1 MDDTTEQLFELVSS
15 QLIPTQRE
23 SYPGLRRSIESGQLV
38 KIARGWYLP
47 REAIEQWTHPWEKHA
62 VVMVARIVVTA
73 RLFPQILSFTADS
86 ALLILGLAQ
95 YRASSDVHARIDQ
108 TFPRFR
114 LAFPAIQM
122 NGRVIAQAGKL
133 RLRREQPTPRST
145 EVLMGLRVADMPFL
159 VADVARGSDPV
170 KALAEV
176 SVLMHEVVKY
186 IPRDDPQVAIRSEAF
201 RKECFMAV
209 SDAPRCANN
218 LRARHIITA
227 ADPRCE
233 SIAEGAFLAFLY
245 QQGCKPWEQQLE
257 IRTSAGR
264 FFADFAIPEV
274 KLIIEI
280 EGYSKHVTNGGSAQK
295 GHQAFVDRASQLLH
309 AGWRPIALTAR
320 EVLFQPDSVASKLRA
335 HIPEA
340 FIPHYSCPWWLRSE

>member
-176 SVLMHEVVKY
+176 SVLMHEVVKIY
-186 IPRDDPQVAIRSEAF
+186 PPR
-201 RKECFMAV
+201 
-209 SDAPRCANN
+209 
-218 LRARHIITA
+218 
-227 ADPRCE
+227 
-233 SIAEGAFLAFLY
+233 
-245 QQGCKPWEQQLE
+245 
-257 IRTSAGR
+257 
-264 FFADFAIPEV
+264 
-274 KLIIEI
+274 
-280 EGYSKHVTNGGSAQK
+280 
-295 GHQAFVDRASQLLH
+295 
-309 AGWRPIALTAR
+309 
-320 EVLFQPDSVASKLRA
+320 
-335 HIPEA
+335 
-340 FIPHYSCPWWLRSE
+340 

>member
-1 MDDTTEQLFELVSS
+1 MERVAEQLFEFVSRQLV
-15 QLIPTQRE
+15 PTQRE
-23 SYPGLRRSIESGQLV
+23 SYPSLRKRIESGQLI

-47 REAIEQWTHPWEKHA
+47 REAIEQWTHLWEKHA
-62 VVMVARIVVTA
+62 VVMAARIIVTA
-73 RLFPQILSFTADS
+73 RQLGQNLSFTADS
-86 ALLILGLAQ
+86 ALLISGLAQ

-108 TFPRFR
+108 ALPRSR
-114 LAFPAIQM
+114 LSFPAVQM
-122 NGRVIAQAGKL
+122 DGRVIVQAGKL
-133 RLRREQPTPRST
+133 RLRQGMASQRQLDVTT
-145 EVLMGLRVADMPFL
+145 GLRVADL
-159 VADVARGSDPV
+159 STVVADIARGPDPV

-176 SVLMHEVVKY
+176 SILIHEVVKDM
-186 IPRDDPQVAIRSEAF
+186 PRGDPQGAIRSEAF
-201 RKECFMAV
+201 KEECLMAV
-209 SDAPRCANN
+209 ARTPRCSNN
-218 LRARHIITA
+218 LRARHIITT

-264 FFADFAIPEV
+264 FFADFAIPEL

-295 GHQAFVDRASQLLH
+295 GHQAFVDRASQLLQ

-340 FIPHYSCPWWLRSE
+340 FIPHHSCPWWLRSA